1 MVAAGLLAMLALT
14 MRPDLLGILLALL
27 LLVSV
32 PVWQLSV
39 FAERAFYRKIS
50 TRQLKPGD
58 MLGEDLPK
66 LKLWKR
72 ELRGLTAAE
81 ISRIR
86 KYKRAVMTRSG
97 VRYTPVFF
105 LALLF
110 LLLLGIV
117 Y

>member
-1 MVAAGLLAMLALT
+1 MQPGLL
-14 MRPDLLGILLALL
+14 GGLLALL
-27 LLVSV
+27 LVVSI

-39 FAERAFYRKIS
+39 FAERAFYRRIPS
-50 TRQLKPGD
+50 RQLKAGD
-58 MLGEDLPK
+58 MLGEDLPM

-97 VRYTPVFF
+97 VRYTLVFF
-105 LALLF
+105 LALL
-110 LLLLGIV
+110 LLLILAAL